1 MKYINSFALLEAL
14 STKDE
19 LMGRILH
26 LYGSIPV
33 PKEKSSV
40 VISKI
45 VQAEGL
51 GYNLGDPV
59 TLNYTKLHDKVRFND
74 YFDSLLNSKDSRG
87 HNFEGFVVGI
97 FNGAFTTR
105 GAKPDVTI
113 NNKNYSVKFID
124 KPTKAPEVG
133 RFKYI
138 FAGKDG
144 AVPGM
149 ERYFNWINEFGGIVR
164 LCRLPNDR
172 KITKTLTAKV
182 LKEEIADIILAGI
195 DGWIIA
201 YPDDKDENKIEY
213 NVFDKDVIKSM
224 MVNGKIVASKGG
236 LDSYY
241 AFALSAAFR
250 NNANVIKS
258 FIQIPTVTI
267 TELRRCLLNT
277 PEQEWGIKVF
287 GNIAYKMRPDVL
299 RYIKRNAIPIIKN
312 LKEENDD

>member
-1 MKYINSFALLEAL
+1 MKYINSFAIFEGL
-14 STKDE
+14 SLKDD

-45 VQAEGL
+45 IQAEGL
-51 GYNLGDPV
+51 TYNLGDPIS
-59 TLNYTKLHDKVRFND
+59 LNYTKLHDKVRFND

-87 HNFEGFVVGI
+87 HNFEGFIVGI
-97 FNGAFTTR
+97 FNGTFTQR
-105 GAKPDVTI
+105 GSKPDVTI
-113 NNKNYSVKFID
+113 DNKKYSVKFID

-138 FAGKDG
+138 FANKDG
-144 AVPGM
+144 AVSGM
-149 ERYFNWINEFGGIVR
+149 EAYYEYINKFGGIVR
-164 LCRLPNDR
+164 LCRLDNE
-172 KITKTLTAKV
+172 KLVSKTLTARK

-201 YPDDKDENKIEY
+201 YPDSKDEDKIEY
-213 NVFDKDVIKSM
+213 NVFDKEVIKSM
-224 MVNGKIVASKGG
+224 MVNGKIVASKSG
-236 LDSYY
+236 LDSHY
-241 AFALSAAFR
+241 AFALSATFR
-250 NNANVIKS
+250 NNANVTKN

-267 TELRRCLLNT
+267 PELKRCLLDA
-277 PEQEWGIKVF
+277 PEQEWGLKVF

-312 LKEENDD
+312 LSEEK